1 MRAGILKTGLPLW
14 AEITLVLLLK
24 VALLWG
30 AKALWFA
37 EPLTRT
43 KKMSVPQSAISQQL
57 IGPAAPPQVD
67 PTLSTPGALPAKDAQ
82 PEVSHAARP

>member
-1 MRAGILKTGLPLW
+1 MKPGVLRTGLPLW

-24 VALLWG
+24 IALLWG
-30 AKALWFA
+30 AKTLWFS

-57 IGPAAPPQVD
+57 IGPAAAA
-67 PTLSTPGALPAKDAQ
+67 STRPEARSANGSLPEDT
-82 PEVSHAARP
+82 HAARP